1 MISHPKKLRT
11 NINNKKNFVEAT
23 PFEEEAKKNIS
34 KESPKSLLTDIE
46 NIETTSNSDDFGS
59 YDKNLNYLNNSK
71 NIIEH
76 PLEFLNKK
84 FNKEYLD
91 EIYINL
97 LLDEKKFEKKV
108 DPDYL
113 SFQKSINDKM
123 RAILVDWIIEIHCH
137 YNFITKT
144 LFQCIF
150 IIDAYLSKNI
160 VDRNTLQLVGVT
172 SLLISCKENEII
184 YPSINKFIQITDN
197 AYTVEELKIMEK
209 KIIKSLNF
217 DILSPTAEEFF
228 DINAEYFNFTKNQ
241 KSFGNYFLKCS
252 LVDYNMLKY
261 KQSTIAIACGYIT
274 MKYFNLE
281 GVKLIVDNGNFG
293 IKQKEI
299 KNCVKDL
306 CFLVKD
312 LYKSS
317 LGVAKNIYINNKII
331 TNYSE

>member
-1 MISHPKKLRT
+1 MISYPKKLRT

-46 NIETTSNSDDFGS
+46 NIETTSNSDDFGA
-59 YDKNLNYLNNSK
+59 YDNNLNYLNNSK

-97 LLDEKKFEKKV
+97 LLDEKKFEKKI

-160 VDRNTLQLVGVT
+160 VDRDKFQLVGVA
-172 SLLISCKENEII
+172 SLLLSCKENEII
-184 YPSINKFIQITDN
+184 YPSLNKFIQITDN
-197 AYTVEELKIMEK
+197 AYTVEELKNMEK

-241 KSFGNYFLKCS
+241 KSF
-252 LVDYNMLKY
+252 VDYNMLKY

-274 MKYFNLE
+274 MKYFNLD
-281 GVKLIVDNGNFG
+281 GVELIVDNVNFG

-317 LGVAKNIYINNKII
+317 LGVAKNIYINKII
-331 TNYSE
+331 TNYGE